1 MPFRK
6 KKVLII
12 EDEDSVRLVNARAVS
27 FAGFEAITAQSAEE
41 GLALALREPVRLIL
55 LDIMMPGKSGFEM
68 LRELH
73 ASPATRDIPVVV
85 LSALSSASDQ
95 ETARLNGAS
104 AFLVKPVGVK
114 ELQAVLKKHLG
125 ASMESDAS
133 G

>member
-27 FAGFEAITAQSAEE
+27 FAGFEAITE